1 MILVF
6 SASTAV
12 RNHPCHPQGC
22 RNGFKNLFL
31 KFFGKKPKI
40 LKIFRSVCIAA
51 RLKKFTK
58 DNWKLFFLRTHFFS
72 FSFILMVYRVLAAFS
87 LNTTLIFTLII
98 IIHVVHTWTE
108 QPKDRC
114 LPQLIAGIVRHDN
127 MLAYNNVNSTIQQ
140 LNLCQHWNTTASTC
154 TVHGWIS
161 IAGSNTAASTCTV
174 HRWISIAGSNT
185 AASTCTV
192 YGWISIPGNSSNQ
205 SASSAA
211 DCHCKS
217 QNTTQINKQTQCVVT
232 WKLVRSARSMQ
243 KTQHTV

>member
-1 MILVF
+1 
-6 SASTAV
+6 
-12 RNHPCHPQGC
+12 
-22 RNGFKNLFL
+22 
-31 KFFGKKPKI
+31 
-40 LKIFRSVCIAA
+40 
-51 RLKKFTK
+51 
-58 DNWKLFFLRTHFFS
+58 
-72 FSFILMVYRVLAAFS
+72 MVYRVLAAFS

-192 YGWISIPGNSSNQ
+192 HRWISIAGSNTAASTCTVYGWISIPGNSSNQ